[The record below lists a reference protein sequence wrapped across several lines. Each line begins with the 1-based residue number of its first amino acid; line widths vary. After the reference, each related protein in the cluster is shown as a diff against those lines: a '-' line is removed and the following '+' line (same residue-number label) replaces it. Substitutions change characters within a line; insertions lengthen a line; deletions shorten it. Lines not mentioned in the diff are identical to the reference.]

1 MEFYEKTMNS
11 NFQDLVNKKKEA
23 APIQEQLQV
32 THNPDVQSNSI
43 FQFSIINLTGQVLLN
58 RFHHILP
65 LA

>member
-1 MEFYEKTMNS
+1 MECCEKMMNS
-11 NFQDLVNKKKEA
+11 IFQDLVNKKEA